1 MEKIKVQN
9 VRSGKISEITRI
21 AWEQLKKGG
30 HAKNFDVIEN
40 APKKEIKFNVASP
53 EPVQPVQPEQPVV
66 EETEVQKPKAK
77 TKKTTTQ

>member
-9 VRSGKISEITRI
+9 VRTGKISEITRI

-53 EPVQPVQPEQPVV
+53 EPVQPEQTVV

>member
-9 VRSGKISEITRI
+9 VRTGKISEITRI

-53 EPVQPVQPEQPVV
+53 EPVQPEQPVV

>member
-9 VRSGKISEITRI
+9 VRTGRISEITKI

-30 HAKNFDVIEN
+30 HSKNFDVIEN

-53 EPVQPVQPEQPVV
+53 EPVQPEQPVV

>member
-9 VRSGKISEITRI
+9 VRTGKVSEITKI

-40 APKKEIKFNVASP
+40 APKKQIKFNVVEP
-53 EPVQPVQPEQPVV
+53 EPTVQPEVETSVEQT
-66 EETEVQKPKAK
+66 EETPVAK
-77 TKKTTTQ
+77 TRKSKK

>member
-9 VRSGKISEITRI
+9 VRTGKVSEITKI

-40 APKKEIKFNVASP
+40 APKKEIKFNVNP
-53 EPVQPVQPEQPVV
+53 EPTVQTEVEPSIEKT
-66 EETEVQKPKAK
+66 EETPVAK
-77 TKKTTTQ
+77 TRKSKK

>member
-1 MEKIKVQN
+1 
-9 VRSGKISEITRI
+9 
-21 AWEQLKKGG
+21 
-30 HAKNFDVIEN
+30 VIEN

-53 EPVQPVQPEQPVV
+53 EPVQPEQPVV

>member
-9 VRSGKISEITRI
+9 VRTGKISEITRI

-40 APKKEIKFNVASP
+40 APKKEIKFNVASH
-53 EPVQPVQPEQPVV
+53 EPVQPEQPVV

-77 TKKTTTQ
+77 TKKTTIQ